1 MAAVTLTVDD
11 LIPFTPDIDPG
22 KATAMIDDAL
32 ALAAVVAPCI
42 LEDTFTAAGAAKAI
56 IRGAVLRWHDAGAGA
71 IVSQSAGPFAQTID
85 TSTARRGMFW
95 PSEITQLQKLCQT
108 GSSGAFTIDTV
119 PAAPVPTVHPFLTD
133 TD

>member
-11 LIPFTPDIDPG
+11 LIPFAPDIEPG

-56 IRGAVLRWHDAGAGA
+56 LRGAVLRWHDAGAGA
-71 IVSQSAGPFAQTID
+71 IVSQSAGPFAPIPPLVFPPAPRWGT
-85 TSTARRGMFW
+85 TPPRG
-95 PSEITQLQKLCQT
+95 PSGQP
-108 GSSGAFTIDTV
+108 SA
-119 PAAPVPTVHPFLTD
+119 
-133 TD
+133 